1 MFFSDTCGN
10 MSFAFSFSRDKDRFY
25 IAIWLV
31 DRDKL
36 YIHRNKKKGGK
47 GMNIGEKV
55 AKGVKIL
62 AEEIA
67 NTSVNKSILIA
78 AYEPEITENV
88 RTFCEK
94 RRSND

>member
-1 MFFSDTCGN
+1 
-10 MSFAFSFSRDKDRFY
+10 
-25 IAIWLV
+25 
-31 DRDKL
+31 
-36 YIHRNKKKGGK
+36 
-47 GMNIGEKV
+47 MNIGEKV